1 MNRFLLLLPALLL
14 LYPTAAQANPPVQ
27 KIALKVLYVGGS
39 PEFDTMVTK
48 DIPADILQAS
58 VSKRMNSFEKFLK
71 EYFTSVTV
79 IKAEEYTQ
87 EMSNQYDVT
96 VMDGLPKP
104 IVPLYQDRTK
114 NIYLHAGYL
123 SDDFDRPMLTI
134 GEMGDRIGRRIG
146 SKNDW
151 Y

>member
-1 MNRFLLLLPALLL
+1 MKNIFLLLCAGLLF
-14 LYPTAAQANPPVQ
+14 YPTATQANPPVK
-27 KIALKVLYVGGS
+27 KIALKVLYVGGTS
-39 PEFDTMVTK
+39 DYYTSGRE
-48 DIPADILQAS
+48 IPADVLKAS
-58 VSKRMNSFEKFLK
+58 VDQRMKSFEQFLN

-79 IKAEEYTQ
+79 IHADDYTQ
-87 EMSNQYDVT
+87 ELSYKYDVT

-104 IVPLYQDRTK
+104 TVPLYQDRAK
-114 NIYLHAGYL
+114 GVYLYAGCL

-146 SKNDW
+146 TKNDW